1 MPSLRARVLLKI
13 TPIFITSS
21 VSHLE
26 CGATTSKHDYFKGSP
41 CMSESLQIYKSQGMV
56 QENCILLPWG
66 EQRSIRLF
74 RCVSI
79 SSTYHGD
86 KVGKKYF

>member
-21 VSHLE
+21 HLE
-26 CGATTSKHDYFKGSP
+26 FGATTSEHDYFKGSP
-41 CMSESLQIYKSQGMV
+41 FRSESHQIYKSQGMA
-56 QENCILLPWG
+56 QESCILLPWG